1 MDDYFR
7 KEKHTSYG
15 KEKTSVKVKAVKAG
29 KAKISCKIGK
39 KKTVLQGDSVWPD
52 TTMCS
57 TDTKPNRD
65 SKCCTDTKSGRN
77 SKCDTD
83 GDSGTNQ
90 YTNADTDSDS
100 KL

>member
-15 KEKTSVKVKAVKAG
+15 KEKDKCKSESSKSRKG
-29 KAKISCKIGK
+29 KNFLQDWKE
-39 KKTVLQGDSVWPD
+39 KTVLQGDSVWPD
-52 TTMCS
+52 TNMCS

-90 YTNADTDSDS
+90 YTMP
-100 KL
+100 